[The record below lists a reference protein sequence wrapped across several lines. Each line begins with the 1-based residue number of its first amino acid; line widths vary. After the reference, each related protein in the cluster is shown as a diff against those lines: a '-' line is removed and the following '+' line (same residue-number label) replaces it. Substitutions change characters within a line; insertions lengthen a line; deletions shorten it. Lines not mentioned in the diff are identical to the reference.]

1 MVNFFVEWRNEVLF
15 WDDRVIGIFIR
26 REREREMRYFFLF
39 CGNLF
44 SDRLLLLIGCFI

>member
-26 REREREMRYFFLF
+26 GERERDFFLF

-44 SDRLLLLIGCFI
+44 SD